1 VQSLPP
7 LNALRTFEV
16 AARHLSF
23 VEAGRELGVTSAA
36 VSQQVRNLEDHV
48 GKRLFVRQGNQLL
61 LTDAGREIQPRLEQ
75 ALTEI
80 AALARQLRE
89 GTARPRLVL
98 SVLPSVAEHW
108 LAPALEGIASRG
120 GLDIRVEDDP
130 VAFARDGAD
139 IRITYGATYYGGMQ
153 IEDLYTDVIVAVAAP
168 QVCAGRRLGDLDA
181 AEFIHTH
188 WGPTYLTQPTWAN
201 FCAHAGIDRSLDP
214 ARGTRVGQSGLALAV
229 ARAGLGV
236 ALVQRRMAAPFLAS
250 GALGLAHPAQ
260 MPMPLPYVAVLPAT
274 RGRRPDV
281 RALVAHLK
289 ARAARAG

>member
-1 VQSLPP
+1 MTALPP
-7 LNALRTFEV
+7 LNALRAFEV

-48 GKRLFVRQGNQLL
+48 GKRLFLRQGNQLL

-75 ALTEI
+75 ALTEV
-80 AALARQLRE
+80 AAVARQLRE
-89 GTARPRLVL
+89 GTARPRLVV

-108 LAPALEGIASRG
+108 LAPALEGFASRG

-130 VAFARDGAD
+130 VTFARDGAD
-139 IRITYGATYYGGMQ
+139 IRITYGATYYGGLR
-153 IEDLYTDVIVAVAAP
+153 IEELFTDVIVAVAAP
-168 QVCAGRRLGDLDA
+168 QVSAGRTLVDLDA
-181 AEFIHTH
+181 AAFIHTH

-201 FCAHAGIDRSLDP
+201 FCAHAGIARPPDP
-214 ARGTRVGQSGLALAV
+214 AKGTRVGQSGLALAV

-250 GALGLAHPAQ
+250 GALALLHPAA
-260 MPMPLPYVAVLPAT
+260 MPMPVPYVAVTPAA

-281 RALVAHLK
+281 QALVAHLK
-289 ARAARAG
+289 AKAAQAG